1 MSSRSRRPAKRRS
14 DRAGRPNLTVL
25 PGPDQGCDCPG
36 CMEGGVDPEQMLTDL
51 VDDASAL
58 AEVDD
63 PLEAEL
69 AGALFVAM
77 SRAGGGE
84 LMEAFAGAFIPA
96 IEARGTRA
104 ALTLLTA
111 IGAMGGDAEKPVAE
125 AARAAAARLHAAG
138 FAEPAWAGDLAQPL
152 TAGPFT
158 RMYDDQDSMSVLI
171 GVFQRA
177 GRDHALMVTVDHQH
191 CDAAEQIYLLDA
203 EELPIAV
210 TAIHQGARQDGV
222 SIRTKKL
229 NAPEFRWHVEQ
240 ALEARAVHDDEDGL
254 DDDNPAGLN
263 LVDDDGPGYAP
274 LVVLTRSR
282 LETLPPARRP
292 RGATASRHSADR
304 TAMDVFQQFAV
315 LVGNSGGPAAFGLD
329 LPTARRPLPA
339 KLPAKRK
346 KSNGPA
352 PIYQIKVSLRGAK
365 PPIWRRLLVPGDI
378 TLNRLHQAI
387 LAAFGWHGDHLHAFD
402 TTYGQFGR
410 ADRDLG
416 HRSDTSV
423 TLEQVAPAIKDKI
436 RYTYDFG
443 DDWEHDILVEKT
455 TPADPAVTL
464 PACIGGRRAA
474 PPDDCGGIWG
484 YQHLIEILADPRHPE
499 HRERLEWL
507 GLDDAGQFTPGEFN
521 LDEINRRL

>member
-1 MSSRSRRPAKRRS
+1 
-14 DRAGRPNLTVL
+14 
-25 PGPDQGCDCPG
+25 
-36 CMEGGVDPEQMLTDL
+36 VDPEQMLTSL
-51 VDDASAL
+51 VDDASGL

-77 SRAGGGE
+77 SRVGDDE
-84 LMEAFAGAFIPA
+84 LAAAFAGAFLPA

-111 IGAMGGDAEKPVAE
+111 IGAMGGDAEKPVTA
-125 AARAAAARLHAAG
+125 AARAAAARLRAAG
-138 FAEPAWAGDLAQPL
+138 VAEPAWADDLARPL
-152 TAGPFT
+152 TGGPFT
-158 RMYDDQDSMSVLI
+158 RMYDNEDNMSALI

-177 GRDHALMVTVDHQH
+177 GRDHALMITVDHLH
-191 CDAAEQIYLLDA
+191 CGAAEQIYLLDG
-203 EELPIAV
+203 EELPTAV
-210 TAIHQGARQDGV
+210 AAIHRGARQDGLA
-222 SIRTKKL
+222 IRTKQL
-229 NAPEFRWHVEQ
+229 GAPEFRWYAEQ
-240 ALEARAVHDDEDGL
+240 ALEARAVHDEEDGL
-254 DDDNPAGLN
+254 DDEAPAGPDLI
-263 LVDDDGPGYAP
+263 DDDGPGFAP
-274 LVVLTRSR
+274 LAVLTRSR
-282 LETLPPARRP
+282 LEALPPPRRP
-292 RGATASRHSADR
+292 RGATASGHATDR
-304 TAMDVFQQFAV
+304 TAMDVLQQFAA
-315 LVGNSGGPAAFGLD
+315 LVGNSGGPAAFGLG
-329 LPTARRPLPA
+329 LPQARRPQPA

-378 TLNRLHQAI
+378 TLNRLHRTI

-402 TTYGQFGR
+402 TAYGQFGH

-443 DDWEHDILVEKT
+443 DDWEHDILIEKT
-455 TPADPAVTL
+455 TPADPAVNV

-484 YQHLIEILADPRHPE
+484 YQHLIEILADPHHPE
-499 HRERLEWL
+499 HRDRLEWL
-507 GLDDAGQFTPGEFN
+507 GLDDASQFTPDKFDLGQVN
-521 LDEINRRL
+521 QRL

>member
-1 MSSRSRRPAKRRS
+1 
-14 DRAGRPNLTVL
+14 
-25 PGPDQGCDCPG
+25 
-36 CMEGGVDPEQMLTDL
+36 VDPEQMLTDL

-69 AGALFVAM
+69 AGAMFVAM
-77 SRAGGGE
+77 SRAGGDE
-84 LMEAFAGAFIPA
+84 LMAAFAGAFIPA

-111 IGAMGGDAEKPVAE
+111 IGAMGGDAEKPVSE
-125 AARAAAARLHAAG
+125 AAGEAAARMRAAG
-138 FAEPAWAGDLAQPL
+138 VAEPAWADDLARPL

-158 RMYDDQDSMSVLI
+158 RMYDDQDNVSVLI
-171 GVFQRA
+171 GAFQRA
-177 GRDHALMVTVDHQH
+177 GRDHALMITVDHLH
-191 CDAAEQIYLLDA
+191 CGAAEHVYLLDA
-203 EELPIAV
+203 EELPTAV
-210 TAIHQGARQDGV
+210 AAIHQGARQDGV
-222 SIRTKKL
+222 AIRTKKL
-229 NAPEFRWHVEQ
+229 GAPEFRWYAEQ
-240 ALEARAVHDDEDGL
+240 ALETRAVHDLENGL
-254 DDDNPAGLN
+254 DDGASAALDLS
-263 LVDDDGPGYAP
+263 DDDGPGFAS
-274 LVVLTRSR
+274 LAVLTRSR

-292 RGATASRHSADR
+292 RGATASGHTTDR
-304 TAMDVFQQFAV
+304 TAMDVLQQFAA

-329 LPTARRPLPA
+329 LPPARRPQPA

-352 PIYQIKVSLRGAK
+352 PVYQIKVSLRGAK
-365 PPIWRRLLVPGDI
+365 PPIWRRLLVPADI
-378 TLNRLHQAI
+378 TLNRLHQTI
-387 LAAFGWHGDHLHAFD
+387 LAAFSWHGHHLHAFD
-402 TTYGQFGR
+402 TAYGQFGQ

-423 TLEQVAPAIKDKI
+423 TLEQVAPAVKDKI

-455 TPADPAVTL
+455 APADPAVNL

-484 YQHLIEILADPRHPE
+484 YQHLIEIIADPHHPE
-499 HRERLEWL
+499 HQDRLEWL
-507 GLDDAGQFTPGEFN
+507 GLDDARQFTPDRFD
-521 LDEINRRL
+521 LDQMNQRLQASGRTNAGVQRQS